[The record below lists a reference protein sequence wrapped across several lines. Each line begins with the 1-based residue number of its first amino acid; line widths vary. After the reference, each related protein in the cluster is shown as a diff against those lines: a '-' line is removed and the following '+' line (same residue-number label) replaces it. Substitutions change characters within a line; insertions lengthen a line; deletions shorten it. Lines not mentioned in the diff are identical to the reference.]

1 MMAVNETALVE
12 FRSLV
17 AGKLGLWFD
26 EHRNEFLAGVLRDR
40 AGARACADPMAY
52 LGLLTGSGGG
62 DEWPVLSV
70 LLSVTETYFFRGQ
83 EHFRALVET
92 VLPEHRRRAR
102 DTRRLRLLSAGCA
115 SGEEAFS
122 LAIALKEHAPWLE
135 QEGWQVE
142 ITGLDANRE
151 MLEKARAG
159 RYTLWSL
166 RETPPEIRE
175 KYFRA
180 VRQGQEFVLDEKIR
194 GAVVF
199 QERNL
204 AAPDDGFWR
213 PGAFDGVFCRN
224 MLMYFTPGAAAAL
237 VERIGRALTPGGV
250 LFLGHAE
257 TLRGVSQAFHLRR
270 SQGAFYY
277 QLREESEK
285 PVRFP
290 AGDPAREPAPG
301 VAGAAEFSTA
311 WIEEIARAS
320 AKIAVLTA
328 RTAPKAPLAAAA
340 RARGTGPA
348 ATPGAINRVLD
359 LHRQERF
366 TDALAHLQEL
376 PAAAAPDADLQVL
389 RAVLLVNCG
398 RLDEAEALCRP
409 LLGRDDLNAG
419 AHYVAAL
426 CREQAGD
433 LAAAEEHDARA
444 VYLDPFFAMPRFH
457 LGLMCKR
464 LGRAPEA
471 LAHFA
476 EALALLVKEDPVR
489 LLLFGGGFSRETLVQ
504 VCRSELQRLEKS
516 R

>member
-1 MMAVNETALVE
+1 MIPVGETVLLE
-12 FRSLV
+12 FCSLV
-17 AGKLGLWFD
+17 AQRLGLWFD
-26 EHRNEFLAGVLRDR
+26 EHRREFLAGVLRER
-40 AGARACADPMAY
+40 ADGRGCRDPEAY
-52 LGLLTGSGGG
+52 LRTLADGGWA
-62 DEWPVLSV
+62 DEWPALSG

-92 VLPEHRRRAR
+92 VLPEHRRRAQ
-102 DTRRLRLLSAGCA
+102 DMRRLRLLSAGCA
-115 SGEEAFS
+115 SGEEAYS

-135 QEGWQVE
+135 DWQVE

-151 MLEKARAG
+151 MLAKARSG
-159 RYTLWSL
+159 LYTVWSL

-175 KYFRA
+175 KYFQS
-180 VRQGQEFVLDEKIR
+180 VRQGFLLDEKIR

-199 QERNL
+199 NERNL
-204 AAPDDGFWR
+204 AAANDDLWR
-213 PGAFDGVFCRN
+213 PGAFDVVFCRN
-224 MLMYFTPGAAAAL
+224 MLMYFTPESAAAL
-237 VERIGRALTPGGV
+237 VARIGRALTPGGT

-257 TLRGVSQAFHLRR
+257 TLRGLSQAFHLRR
-270 SQGAFYY
+270 DHGAFYY
-277 QLREESEK
+277 QLRGENET
-285 PVRFP
+285 
-290 AGDPAREPAPG
+290 PARVPADGSLRPPAPLFTA
-301 VAGAAEFSTA
+301 VPDLSTA
-311 WIEEIARAS
+311 WVEEIGRAS
-320 AKIAVLTA
+320 AKIAVLSAKTRKTA
-328 RTAPKAPLAAAA
+328 SPVPTTSPAPGPSAAS
-340 RARGTGPA
+340 
-348 ATPGAINRVLD
+348 GAINRVLD

-366 TDALAHLQEL
+366 TDALTHLQEL
-376 PAAAAPDADLQVL
+376 PAGAAPDADMQVL

-419 AHYVAAL
+419 AHYVTAL

-464 LGRAPEA
+464 LGRVSEA
-471 LAHFA
+471 LAHFG

-504 VCRSELQRLEKS
+504 VCRSELQRMKGS